1 MRAEGRPLSVTGFFV
16 VFWVC
21 LKGVVRDGSFRGV
34 LGFVCV
40 VFWVCLKGVVRD
52 GAFRGVLSLFEGPCS

>member
-1 MRAEGRPLSVTGFFV
+1 MRAEGRPLFVTGPFV

-34 LGFVCV
+34 LG
-40 VFWVCLKGVVRD
+40 
-52 GAFRGVLSLFEGPCS
+52 LFEGRCS

>member
-1 MRAEGRPLSVTGFFV
+1 MMGPFV

-34 LGFVCV
+34 LG
-40 VFWVCLKGVVRD
+40 
-52 GAFRGVLSLFEGPCS
+52 LFEGRPP